1 MDAGVV
7 DWLIG
12 LFRSK
17 DFVHIVLGILG
28 QVTPMLG
35 GVVFLTDSGILQK
48 DCRNKC
54 HLFQIQL
61 HWKQRV

>member
-35 GVVFLTDSGILQK
+35 GVVF
-48 DCRNKC
+48 
-54 HLFQIQL
+54 
-61 HWKQRV
+61 